1 MQAPRPC
8 PLTQAGAFRFWMA
21 MPPEPQTQT
30 PAPAAPITVGGM
42 WLGLRKV
49 SVLMPGVIV
58 FAVAFGAAAAAK
70 GMSLLETVLMSALV
84 YGGVSQLVAMELWR
98 PEWTWGAIA
107 GLAVVTATVNARMIL
122 QGAVLQPWFA
132 QYRKTL
138 NAFHLFFY
146 TDANWLIGTRYH
158 NEGGRDLGV
167 LVGAGVALWL
177 VWVAAT
183 IPGHVLGALVS
194 DPRRYGIDLVMPI
207 FFAAMIVPLWRG
219 RRGAVP
225 WVVAGIAALVTAK
238 LFDGYAFIIV
248 GSLAGA
254 VTGAFRDDTA

>member
-1 MQAPRPC
+1 MLARHPC
-8 PLTQAGAFRFWMA
+8 ALTQARAFRFWAA
-21 MPPEPQTQT
+21 MPPEPQTQS
-30 PAPAAPITVGGM
+30 PAAAPITAGGM
-42 WLGLRKV
+42 WLGVRKV
-49 SVLMPGVIV
+49 SVLVPGIVV

-70 GMSLLETVLMSALV
+70 GMSLLETVLMSGLV
-84 YGGVSQLVAMELWR
+84 YGGVSQLVAMEIWR

-122 QGAVLQPWFA
+122 QGAALQPWFA
-132 QYRKTL
+132 QYSKTL

-167 LVGAGVALWL
+167 LVGAGLALWL
-177 VWVAAT
+177 VWVGAT
-183 IPGHVLGALVS
+183 IPGHMLGALVS

-225 WVVAGIAALVTAK
+225 WVVAGLAALVTAK

-254 VTGAFRDDTA
+254 ITGAFRDDPA